1 MMPATAATL
10 AQGDIEVVAGR
21 RAALG
26 GVADRQSV
34 RPQERGR
41 APCLSALPHS
51 FGEAKLKP
59 KPCKNRDSGGLVGRS
74 QKNVYLCG
82 VKRNFMMIPQR
93 DALGLTTI
101 DDFYDYVRSIF
112 ADINKCMAGNRFYY
126 EYALQINPET
136 LEYEIGKIDELPI
149 SQDTYPLKEMA
160 VPYFLPNEVR
170 AKYETVEEIVRKYL
184 SFC

>member
-1 MMPATAATL
+1 MPATAATL

-59 KPCKNRDSGGLVGRS
+59 KRCKNRDSGGLVGRIY
-74 QKNVYLCG
+74 YLSVCSI
-82 VKRNFMMIPQR
+82 NWNLPFIQ
-93 DALGLTTI
+93 
-101 DDFYDYVRSIF
+101 FYRQTVRI
-112 ADINKCMAGNRFYY
+112 
-126 EYALQINPET
+126 
-136 LEYEIGKIDELPI
+136 
-149 SQDTYPLKEMA
+149 LKE
-160 VPYFLPNEVR
+160 
-170 AKYETVEEIVRKYL
+170 EEPFACIFVCSHLFMRNAQGI
-184 SFC
+184 